1 VKLKFDDF
9 TRTTVERAGFTPIL
23 SSYRQL
29 LAEGFGRADK
39 SVRLMGV
46 GVRFNESSE
55 GAEEQLSLL

>member
-1 VKLKFDDF
+1 LKFDDF
-9 TRTTVERAGFTPIL
+9 TRTTVERAGLSPTL

-46 GVRFNESSE
+46 GVRFNESRG